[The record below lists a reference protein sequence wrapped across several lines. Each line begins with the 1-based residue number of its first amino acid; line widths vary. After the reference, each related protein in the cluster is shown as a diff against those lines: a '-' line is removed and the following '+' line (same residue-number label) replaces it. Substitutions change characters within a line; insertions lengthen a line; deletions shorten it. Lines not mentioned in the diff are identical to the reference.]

1 MNEGQSEDV
10 PTPTGS
16 GVVETIQLVLTEE
29 EARQQAEEN
38 IKQGQF
44 QRFGLA
50 LWK

>member
-1 MNEGQSEDV
+1 MKEGQSEDV
-10 PTPTGS
+10 STPTGS
-16 GVVETIQLVLTEE
+16 GAVERIQLVLTEE

-44 QRFGLA
+44 QRFGLT